1 MNEQSSLVKIKWL
14 YFSIK
19 EQYKYINSRFN
30 KISQDQIYIH
40 LIEREIKYYKL
51 SLTLFKKSLNEFE
64 NAINSFFNQ
73 EKIYL
78 IKEVYLRRS
87 LINLRQGLDIL
98 LKNQIVKDEEVTK
111 ELISLFSNLA
121 NSIKDLGL
129 LLERV

>member
-98 LKNQIVKDEEVTK
+98 LKNQIVNNEEVTK

>member
-1 MNEQSSLVKIKWL
+1 MNEQSSLIKIKWL

-51 SLTLFKKSLNEFE
+51 SLILFKKSLNEFE
-64 NAINSFFNQ
+64 NAIDSFFNQ

-98 LKNQIVKDEEVTK
+98 LKNQIVNNEEVTK

>member
-30 KISQDQIYIH
+30 KISQDQVYIH

-51 SLTLFKKSLNEFE
+51 SLILFKKSLNEFE
-64 NAINSFFNQ
+64 NAIDSFFNQ

-98 LKNQIVKDEEVTK
+98 LKNQIVNNEEVTK
-111 ELISLFSNLA
+111 ELISLFSNLS

>member
-51 SLTLFKKSLNEFE
+51 SLILFKKSLNEFE
-64 NAINSFFNQ
+64 NAIDSFFNQ

-98 LKNQIVKDEEVTK
+98 LKNQIVNNEEVTK

>member
-73 EKIYL
+73 VIVNINIFNKT
-78 IKEVYLRRS
+78 VLRP
-87 LINLRQGLDIL
+87 IN
-98 LKNQIVKDEEVTK
+98 
-111 ELISLFSNLA
+111 S
-121 NSIKDLGL
+121 
-129 LLERV
+129 

>member
-1 MNEQSSLVKIKWL
+1 MNEQNSLVKIKWL

-51 SLTLFKKSLNEFE
+51 SLILFKKSLNEFE
-64 NAINSFFNQ
+64 NAIDSFFNQ

-98 LKNQIVKDEEVTK
+98 LKNQIVNNEEVTK

>member
-51 SLTLFKKSLNEFE
+51 SLILFKKSLNEFE
-64 NAINSFFNQ
+64 NAIDSFINQ

-87 LINLRQGLDIL
+87 LINLRQGLDIF
-98 LKNQIVKDEEVTK
+98 LKNQIVNNEEVTK